1 MNDTTPTHNVAAATD
16 QNRGRDSEQGRAAD
30 APASATGNPAG
41 GSAVAPHAPKA
52 RKPLPAW
59 MHSKKIQPLVS
70 LVLLI
75 AAWWGATSAG
85 LINPLYLPGPKAVWD
100 AFIEANSC
108 RPLAAGSSR
117 IVCGEQ
123 QYFLWQHL
131 VVSLERIGMGMAL
144 AIVAGVLVGFLLA
157 EIGWLNRIVLPY
169 INFIRALPPLGY
181 IGLLIVWFGIGD
193 TTKIWL
199 LFLAAF
205 PPIVLATVDGINGV
219 NRDRVNSALALGA
232 GKIKAFLFVVFPSA
246 LPSIMNGIR
255 LAVGF
260 AWTTVVAAELN
271 NGIPGI
277 GALAYLSGTELNT
290 ALTIA
295 CIFVIGI
302 AALLLDWLILAITH
316 LLTPWVGKE

>member
-1 MNDTTPTHNVAAATD
+1 MKRTGWRDFASSKVFQGTASLALILALWWAVTAA
-16 QNRGRDSEQGRAAD
+16 
-30 APASATGNPAG
+30 
-41 GSAVAPHAPKA
+41 H
-52 RKPLPAW
+52 
-59 MHSKKIQPLVS
+59 LV
-70 LVLLI
+70 
-75 AAWWGATSAG
+75 
-85 LINPLYLPGPKAVWD
+85 NPLYLPSPGSVWD
-100 AFIEANSC
+100 AFVQADNCHPIAE
-108 RPLAAGSSR
+108 GSSR

-131 VVSLERIGMGMAL
+131 LMSLERIGIGL
-144 AIVAGVLVGFLLA
+144 AVAIAAGVLIGFLLA
-157 EIGWLNRIVLPY
+157 YTQWARRVFLPY

-205 PPIVLATVDGINGV
+205 PTIVLSTIDGVDAV
-219 NRDRVNSALALGA
+219 NRDRVNSAYSLGA
-232 GKIKAFLFVVFPSA
+232 SKAQAFVHVVFPSA
-246 LPSIMNGIR
+246 LPSIVNGIR

-290 ALTIA
+290 PLTIA
-295 CIFVIGI
+295 CIIVIGI
-302 AALLLDWLILAITH
+302 AALVLDGIIVALTKLV
-316 LLTPWVGKE
+316 TPWVGKE